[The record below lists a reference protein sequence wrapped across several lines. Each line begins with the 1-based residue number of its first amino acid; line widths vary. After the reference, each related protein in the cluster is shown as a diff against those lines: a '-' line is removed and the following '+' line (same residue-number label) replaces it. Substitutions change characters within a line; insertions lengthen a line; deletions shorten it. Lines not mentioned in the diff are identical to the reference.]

1 MELDPE
7 YRPMFESLVIQGR
20 LLGCSCEPEYLSLAE
35 VAERNA
41 TPEQLERVRQQ
52 EVEAA
57 GAPGGYIWHADSC
70 VIHRRTWAKYN

>member
-41 TPEQLERVRQQ
+41 TPEQPSACASKRWKRPAHPV
-52 EVEAA
+52 ATSGTPIPA
-57 GAPGGYIWHADSC
+57 
-70 VIHRRTWAKYN
+70 